1 MSTSTSPTG
10 QHAPVTTSAPCC
22 RPARRHTLIAR
33 RASQAPVMERPSFVS
48 RSSSSLSSFLSVD
61 EKPLLPHPA
70 HQKSRFR
77 IRTLLGHCLYRRVIL
92 WCAAAIVL
100 LCFALS
106 SRKSGLRRQR
116 LIDLTRLPDLDDGT
130 DIDSEAGNVIVV
142 PAGSNPVQLPSWR
155 EDLPTWLRFRQ

>member
-1 MSTSTSPTG
+1 
-10 QHAPVTTSAPCC
+10 
-22 RPARRHTLIAR
+22 
-33 RASQAPVMERPSFVS
+33 VMERPSFVS
-48 RSSSSLSSFLSVD
+48 RSSSSLSSFLSSD

-92 WCAAAIVL
+92 WCAAGLVL

-106 SRKSGLRRQR
+106 TRKSGLRRQR
-116 LIDLTRLPDLDDGT
+116 LLDLTRPPDLEDSN

-142 PAGSNPVQLPSWR
+142 PVGSNPVQLPSWR